1 MSLKYIGTA
10 MMTDQDYVKLFP
22 LSNGWQGKKK
32 KRTEKSDWNFSMYYL
47 ELGLLIHMQL
57 HKLVVSNCKDL
68 NIHTLICSNTQSSL
82 LV

>member
-1 MSLKYIGTA
+1 
-10 MMTDQDYVKLFP
+10 
-22 LSNGWQGKKK
+22 
-32 KRTEKSDWNFSMYYL
+32 MYYL